1 MVQLHGKM
9 LLQQLRVNTQ
19 NHNILVIIKK
29 GDNHGTRKFRN
40 DNYG

>member
-1 MVQLHGKM
+1 MVHPLGEM

-40 DNYG
+40 NNYG